1 METILPTSYVF
12 NNKNVVTTDKMYVK
26 SRDRVPQRCLIL
38 LNIAF
43 IGFLCLISPLV
54 YLFSRLAGFDD
65 FGSKA
70 DVIFFLVTGIL
81 LSIVITIDFIFY
93 NQSPWER
100 PYKANCQFRLI
111 PESNLIVLQD
121 KSNYPEHEN
130 EPRSY
135 PYRLYVKDANKAN
148 GLSYLGK
155 IKNKQIMLNADTKAG
170 DAFTSYY
177 YYAQKHH
184 LTDKFKQKLYF
195 VKDPNVT
202 DINGVPQYV
211 LKGDGITL
219 KMKFNK
225 NATYQI
231 YEEKA

>member
-12 NNKNVVTTDKMYVK
+12 NNKSVVTKDKMYVE
-26 SRDRVPQRCLIL
+26 SRDRVPQRCLIFL
-38 LNIAF
+38 EIGF
-43 IGFLCLISPLV
+43 IGFLCLLSPLL
-54 YLFSRLAGFDD
+54 YFILRLVGFNDFACKAGT
-65 FGSKA
+65 G
-70 DVIFFLVTGIL
+70 LVLLTGIAI
-81 LSIVITIDFIFY
+81 SIIISADFMSY
-93 NQSPWER
+93 NKSPWER
-100 PYKANCQFRLI
+100 PYKANCQFRLT
-111 PESNLIVLQD
+111 PKSNLIVLQD

-130 EPRSY
+130 EPKSY
-135 PYRLYVKDANKAN
+135 PYQLYVKDANKAN
-148 GLSYLGK
+148 GLSYLGQ
-155 IKNKQIMLNADTKAG
+155 IKNRRVMLNADTKAG
-170 DAFTSYY
+170 DVFTSYY